1 MAFVDPVVNLNID
14 LLQSRNQSSSSSSDT
29 AVVRKLTDEV
39 EKLRRGQCSSKIND
53 KLIQKKDALILELK
67 KGAAQTRVWMTDLQ
81 EQNDRL
87 SSQLFMF
94 QMQQNAFNIQM
105 QQNKEPNDNDTEYED
120 DTKNIIKSE
129 DS

>member
-1 MAFVDPVVNLNID
+1 MN
-14 LLQSRNQSSSSSSDT
+14 
-29 AVVRKLTDEV
+29 
-39 EKLRRGQCSSKIND
+39 
-53 KLIQKKDALILELK
+53 
-67 KGAAQTRVWMTDLQ
+67 DLQ

-105 QQNKEPNDNDTEYED
+105 EQNKGANDNNTEYED
-120 DTKNIIKSE
+120 EGKSVIKSE

>member
-1 MAFVDPVVNLNID
+1 
-14 LLQSRNQSSSSSSDT
+14 
-29 AVVRKLTDEV
+29 
-39 EKLRRGQCSSKIND
+39 
-53 KLIQKKDALILELK
+53 
-67 KGAAQTRVWMTDLQ
+67 MTDLQ

-94 QMQQNAFNIQM
+94 QMQQKAFNIQM